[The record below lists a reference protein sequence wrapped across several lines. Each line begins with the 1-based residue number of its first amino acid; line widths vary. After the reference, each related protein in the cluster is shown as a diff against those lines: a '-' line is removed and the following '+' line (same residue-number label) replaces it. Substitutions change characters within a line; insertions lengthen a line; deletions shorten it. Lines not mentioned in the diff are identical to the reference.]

1 MFFFL
6 DHSTKPYN
14 ATSFNEYVLEG
25 SVPVLPETLRLFK
38 KLISLGIKPVLLTG
52 RSEDQRAI
60 AVANHRRQG
69 YSGWEKL
76 LLKPIGFKAT
86 AIAFKSGER
95 QKLQH
100 YVEKSF

>member
-1 MFFFL
+1 MLIVTNLLIHVFFFL

-52 RSEDQRAI
+52 RC
-60 AVANHRRQG
+60 
-69 YSGWEKL
+69 
-76 LLKPIGFKAT
+76 
-86 AIAFKSGER
+86 
-95 QKLQH
+95 
-100 YVEKSF
+100 

>member
-1 MFFFL
+1 VFFFL

-52 RSEDQRAI
+52 RC
-60 AVANHRRQG
+60 
-69 YSGWEKL
+69 
-76 LLKPIGFKAT
+76 
-86 AIAFKSGER
+86 
-95 QKLQH
+95 
-100 YVEKSF
+100 